1 MTTTPSNVMRSVYP
15 EKIPEVILFAKVSLL
30 STCPFFGGPLPHQ
43 SPIKARCLGEVVADK
58 CLKCWTFWRYLLINR
73 AFLRTRGALGF

>member
-1 MTTTPSNVMRSVYP
+1 MRSVYP
-15 EKIPEVILFAKVSLL
+15 EQNDRGNFVCKGKFVLNLSLFRG
-30 STCPFFGGPLPHQ
+30 PFLPHQ